1 MEAAVNQIQI
11 LIQTKGYRY
20 RDVAL
25 VCGDLPG
32 YAREITHQFEENNI
46 PLFLD
51 EKRDVSGNPLLRLI
65 KGCLE
70 IIKSGF
76 DYESMFQFLRTGL
89 VTEEKEKTDR
99 LETYVRSMGIRGF
112 KNWDKTWEKPCEGGG
127 RMNLLEL
134 NQFREEIL
142 APLKEWKEKAGGR
155 GITIGEMTKA
165 LTDLLVTLEA
175 ERKLKEKSRWFYD
188 R

>member
-1 MEAAVNQIQI
+1 MDKLHQYLNNILVLVQNPQIQI

-76 DYESMFQFLRTGL
+76 DYESMFQYLRTGL
-89 VTEEKEKTDR
+89 VTRRKKQTVWKLMCGPWESAALKI
-99 LETYVRSMGIRGF
+99 GIRHG
-112 KNWDKTWEKPCEGGG
+112 KNHVRAE
-127 RMNLLEL
+127 
-134 NQFREEIL
+134 
-142 APLKEWKEKAGGR
+142 AG
-155 GITIGEMTKA
+155 
-165 LTDLLVTLEA
+165 
-175 ERKLKEKSRWFYD
+175 
-188 R
+188 